1 MCANLINSIITFST
15 PPSALG
21 VQVRYEEMMKMFGM
35 QGYFCTEIE
44 QLQKAIKEANQLT
57 DKPTIINVAISPSSD
72 RKPQSFNWLTESK
85 L

>member
-1 MCANLINSIITFST
+1 
-15 PPSALG
+15 
-21 VQVRYEEMMKMFGM
+21 MKMFGM
-35 QGYFCTEIE
+35 NGYFCTEIE
-44 QLQKAIKEANQLT
+44 QLQAAVKAANQLT

>member
-1 MCANLINSIITFST
+1 MISFFHFST

-21 VQVRYEEMMKMFGM
+21 VQVHYEEMMKMFGLS
-35 QGYFCTEIE
+35 GYFCKTIPE
-44 QLQKAIKEANQLT
+44 LQTAVKESQKLM
-57 DKPTIINVAISPSSD
+57 DKPTIINVAISPASD

>member
-1 MCANLINSIITFST
+1 
-15 PPSALG
+15 
-21 VQVRYEEMMKMFGM
+21 MMKMFGM

-44 QLQKAIKEANQLT
+44 QLQKAIKAANQLT

>member
-1 MCANLINSIITFST
+1 
-15 PPSALG
+15 
-21 VQVRYEEMMKMFGM
+21 MFGM

-44 QLQKAIKEANQLT
+44 QLQAAVKAANQLT
-57 DKPTIINVAISPSSD
+57 DRPTIINVAISPSSD

>member
-1 MCANLINSIITFST
+1 MIFST

-21 VQVRYEEMMKMFGM
+21 VQVHYEEMMKMFGLK
-35 QGYFCTEIE
+35 GYFCKTVPE
-44 QLQKAIKEANQLT
+44 LQAAVKEAQKLK

>member
-1 MCANLINSIITFST
+1 MFAFDSST

-35 QGYFCTEIE
+35 KGYFCTEIE
-44 QLQKAIKEANQLT
+44 ELQAAVKAANQLT
-57 DKPTIINVAISPSSD
+57 DRPTIINVAISPSSD